1 MTHLIARTIILCF
14 FVSLILMLLSG
25 TIFAPEI
32 LAGNHVSLRAGSG
45 NFGNVAKEG
54 TALFSTGKDGSCK
67 VSKDG
72 KPTTHTT
79 FAEPTAGMPRRHR
92 ERNMAVYRIANNTPT
107 LTRHTAPLRNREA
120 GRSARKRSQ
129 AAGEASTQEGDDGGP
144 APAQGCE
151 PLRMAV
157 KTNLLYDALTVP
169 NIGAEFYLG
178 NGWSAAAGAAYSWW
192 SNSPRHRY
200 LRIYGGDIAIRK
212 WFGARAKATP
222 LTGHHIGIYGQ
233 LFTYDIE
240 FGGKGYMGGK
250 PGGKLWDNPQ
260 AAAGLEYGYSIPIA
274 RRLNIDFVA
283 GAGYWYGKTREYKPA
298 NGHYV
303 WLHTKQRKYFGPT
316 KAEVSIVWLLG
327 RGYARKGGNR

>member
-32 LAGNHVSLRAGSG
+32 LAGNRVSLRVDSG
-45 NFGNVAKEG
+45 NMGDMSNEG
-54 TALFSTGKDGSCK
+54 TTLFRAGKAGYSK
-67 VSKDG
+67 VG
-72 KPTTHTT
+72 KGGGPATRTT
-79 FAEPTAGMPRRHR
+79 FAEPTAGMPRLRRDTSKADCRMASKAKTIAHR
-92 ERNMAVYRIANNTPT
+92 A
-107 LTRHTAPLRNREA
+107 APLRSREA
-120 GRSARKRSQ
+120 GRSAGRRSQ
-129 AAGEASTQEGDDGGP
+129 AAGETSGQEGDDGDP
-144 APAQGCE
+144 AAQGCE
-151 PLRMAV
+151 PLRMAA
-157 KTNLLYDALTVP
+157 KTNLLYDALAVP

-200 LRIYGGDIAIRK
+200 FRIYGGDIAIRK

-260 AAAGLEYGYSIPIA
+260 VAAGVEYGYSMPIA
-274 RRLNIDFVA
+274 KRLSIDFA
-283 GAGYWYGKTREYKPA
+283 IGAGCWYGKTREYEPA
-298 NGHYV
+298 DGRYV
-303 WLHTKQRKYFGPT
+303 WLRTRQRRFFGPT

-327 RGYARKGGNR
+327 RGYAKKGGNQ